1 MTVVLLLSLTLLGV
15 LVTWVTR
22 RHRASLAW
30 RRELEVAFRTD
41 ERRDLPRRRL
51 F

>member
-1 MTVVLLLSLTLLGV
+1 MIVVVLLSLTLLGV

-22 RHRASLAW
+22 RHRASRAW
-30 RRELEVAFRTD
+30 SRELEVAFRTN
-41 ERRDLPRRRL
+41 ERRDLSRHRL

>member
-1 MTVVLLLSLTLLGV
+1 MIVVVLLSLTLLGV

-22 RHRASLAW
+22 RHRASRAW
-30 RRELEVAFRTD
+30 SRELEVAFRTD
-41 ERRDLPRRRL
+41 ERRDLSRHRL